1 MNSKIVMVFSATLGA
16 YLAGVAFKKAIEK
29 LTNVLEK

>member
-1 MNSKIVMVFSATLGA
+1 MNSQIVRVFGATLGA

-29 LTNVLEK
+29 LANALEK